1 MEMKVVLPIIL
12 QRYRL
17 ALKPGA
23 KVELG
28 GSPLAAPR
36 GGLPVRV
43 LPRGARPPV
52 AEVTGN
58 ALRLAGLA
66 PREVRSRGS
75 SRR

>member
-1 MEMKVVLPIIL
+1 L

-17 ALKPGA
+17 ALRPGA

-43 LPRGARPPV
+43 LSKGARVP
-52 AEVTGN
+52 ASEVTGN
-58 ALRLAGLA
+58 AMRLAGLA
-66 PREVRSRGS
+66 PGNVRG
-75 SRR
+75 RRSGRR